1 MNGMR
6 KNDNT
11 ASAVQRKAYKISV
24 CAVLTALAL
33 IFSYVEALFPFQ
45 FGIPGMKLG
54 LSNLVVLVALYGI
67 GASYAL
73 SVNLARFAVRRS
85 VSHDVQSRGRNVQLY
100 HDASAEKDQDIQ
112 SSRSQHGRR
121 RDPQYRSADRSG
133 AGG

>member
-1 MNGMR
+1 MR

-67 GASYAL
+67 VCSFGKSGADFA
-73 SVNLARFAVRRS
+73 VRFAVRRS